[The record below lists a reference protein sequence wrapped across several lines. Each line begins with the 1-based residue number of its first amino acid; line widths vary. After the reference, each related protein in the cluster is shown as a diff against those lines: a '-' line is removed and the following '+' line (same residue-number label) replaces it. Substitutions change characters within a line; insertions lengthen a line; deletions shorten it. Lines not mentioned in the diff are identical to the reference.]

1 MHEIALAAPLS
12 VTALL
17 FLRSLQ
23 MLPGGFSWIYTTFH
37 TVHPPMEYSRLPSFP
52 IPASIRRRL
61 PRLYPFNRASSPIE
75 SSRDLRHELSSSSEP
90 QLPCFAPLA
99 DPSANEVQRPSTASD
114 DSLYSGSGASST
126 PQIDENP
133 IAKYET
139 GSGLRWNRVV
149 PGENRVTEEQHVPED

>member
-17 FLRSLQ
+17 FFRSLQ
-23 MLPGGFSWIYTTFH
+23 MLTGDFSWIYTILD
-37 TVHPPMEYSRLPSFP
+37 TVQPPMEYSRLPSFP

-61 PRLYPFNRASSPIE
+61 PRLYPFNRTGSQIE
-75 SSRDLRHELSSSSEP
+75 SNRDLRHELSSSSEP